1 MQKGGGMPVARW
13 VIFDMDGTLT
23 DSMAVWDEVPARL
36 LARFGKTPAP
46 DLRRR
51 LLPLGMEQTARL
63 MIAEYALPVTGA
75 EFAALAAACVREGYR
90 QVGLCP
96 GAAQLVRALAGQGAR
111 LCVASATPEPL
122 CREVLARLGLLPYF
136 EFVASGQK
144 DTPALYLA
152 CMERLGAPC
161 PAQTVVFEDAP
172 HAVRTAKAAG
182 FYTVAVAEPHAAA
195 DTPQLRALA
204 DRYLLSL
211 AEYLPGVQA

>member
-1 MQKGGGMPVARW
+1 M
-13 VIFDMDGTLT
+13 
-23 DSMAVWDEVPARL
+23 
-36 LARFGKTPAP
+36 
-46 DLRRR
+46 
-51 LLPLGMEQTARL
+51 
-63 MIAEYALPVTGA
+63 
-75 EFAALAAACVREGYR
+75 
-90 QVGLCP
+90 
-96 GAAQLVRALAGQGAR
+96 
-111 LCVASATPEPL
+111 
-122 CREVLARLGLLPYF
+122 
-136 EFVASGQK
+136 ASGQK